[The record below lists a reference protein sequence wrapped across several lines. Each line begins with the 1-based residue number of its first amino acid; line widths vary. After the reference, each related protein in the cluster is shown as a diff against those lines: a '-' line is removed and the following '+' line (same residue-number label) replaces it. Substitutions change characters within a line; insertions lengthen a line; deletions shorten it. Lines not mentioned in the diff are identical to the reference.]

1 METPIFTLVHLGAQ
15 RTQEAL
21 GGRRRSRIADNI
33 GREVEDSA
41 EGRGARSDYDS
52 AKTTAGAA

>member
-1 METPIFTLVHLGAQ
+1 MCELVATGVAEEHRVLRFTIS
-15 RTQEAL
+15 
-21 GGRRRSRIADNI
+21 RRRSRIADNI